1 MNVNLVVIRG
11 KPQGKALGFPC
22 GEFVFG
28 RGGEC
33 HIRPNSS
40 WVSRQHCML
49 RVTETAV
56 QLRDL
61 GSTNGTLINGKRLV
75 GEQMLANGD
84 QIQIG
89 PLVFELRLSPGQ
101 TETGTHSLETAETP
115 IFSLDQAPTA
125 TSPKLTDHD
134 LPKPPRG

>member
-1 MNVNLVVIRG
+1 MHVNLVVVRG
-11 KPQGKALGFPC
+11 KPQGKSLGFGC

-28 RGGEC
+28 RGNEC

-40 WVSRQHCML
+40 WVSRQHCIL

-75 GEQMLANGD
+75 GERTLTHGD

-89 PLVFELRLSPGQ
+89 PLVFQLRVLSSQ
-101 TETGTHSLETAETP
+101 SETGNLLLDTAETP
-115 IFSLDQAPTA
+115 VLGADLDATASSPTLRKQEA
-125 TSPKLTDHD
+125 E
-134 LPKPPRG
+134 

>member
-1 MNVNLVVIRG
+1 MHVSLVVVRG
-11 KPQGKALGFPC
+11 KPQGKALGFGC

-28 RGGEC
+28 RGNEC

-40 WVSRQHCML
+40 WVSRQHCIL
-49 RVTETAV
+49 RVTEAAV

-75 GEQMLANGD
+75 GERTLTHGD

-89 PLVFELRLSPGQ
+89 PLVFQLRVLSSQ
-101 TETGTHSLETAETP
+101 TETGNLLLDTAETP
-115 IFSLDQAPTA
+115 VLGADLDATASSPTLRKQE
-125 TSPKLTDHD
+125 SE
-134 LPKPPRG
+134 